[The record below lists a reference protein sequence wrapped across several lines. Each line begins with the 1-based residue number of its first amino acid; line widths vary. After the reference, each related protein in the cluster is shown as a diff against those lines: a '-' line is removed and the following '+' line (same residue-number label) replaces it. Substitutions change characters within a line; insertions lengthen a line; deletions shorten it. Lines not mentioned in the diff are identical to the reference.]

1 MTTLNISSRA
11 FVRLSELIELHASEF
26 SSKKAIILG
35 QEEIDY
41 GQLHDSVLRIASAL
55 EQAKIARGSVI
66 ALVSNT
72 NVSSLLVFL
81 GVVTAG
87 CVVAPIAPSG
97 SVEQIEAMIE
107 DCAAPIVFIDSF
119 AKDRLSIKGVQV
131 VELELLEDW
140 INTWPE
146 NLDYVAPSVKSGEA
160 FNIIYSSGTTGVPK
174 GIVQT
179 HGMRWRQIAGY
190 AIAEFCDA
198 VTLVATPL
206 YSNTTLVSLLPTLA
220 YGGTV
225 VLMEKFDAR
234 TFLIEAERTFATHT
248 MLVPIQYQRI
258 MNLTDFDNF
267 NLNSFRFKSCTS
279 APFSAELKRD
289 VVNRW
294 PGVLVEVYGMTEG
307 GGACLLFANEFP
319 EKLHTVGRPAPG
331 HDIRVIDENGK
342 ECAKGVVGEVVGRSN
357 IMMQGYHGR
366 ADTTEAALW
375 TDSLGDIFIR
385 HGDLGRFDE
394 DGFLTLHGRSKDMI
408 ISGGFNIYPPDI
420 ESIIRQHPA
429 VEDCAVIGV
438 PSDIWGETPF
448 AFFVLKSRVIDSLG
462 LIEWVNAKVGKTQR
476 LSGAEVIDELPLS
489 AIGKVLKRALRER
502 YSTRV
507 ISSKGV

>member
-26 SSKKAIILG
+26 PSKKAIILG

-41 GQLHDSVLRIASAL
+41 GQLHDSVLKIASAL

-66 ALVSNT
+66 AVVSNT

-146 NLDYVAPSVKSGEA
+146 NRDYVAPSVKSGEA

-225 VLMEKFDAR
+225 VLMEKFDAK
-234 TFLIEAERTFATHT
+234 TFLIEAERTSATHT

-267 NLNSFRFKSCTS
+267 NLDSFRFKSCTS

-375 TDSLGDIFIR
+375 TDSHGDIFIR

-438 PSDIWGETPF
+438 PSDVWGETPF
-448 AFFVLKSRVIDSLG
+448 AFFVLKSRVIDSLS
-462 LIEWVNAKVGKTQR
+462 LIEWVNSRVGKTQR
-476 LSGAEVIDELPLS
+476 LSGGEIIDELPIS
-489 AIGKVLKRALRER
+489 PIGKVLKRALRER
-502 YSTRV
+502 YTSRV